1 MVEFF
6 EEMKPSQET
15 WIKKQKLFFVAS
27 APLTGKGTVNCS
39 PKGYDSL
46 RIINSKQVCYLELSG
61 ISTSPFSPLF
71 VIDIFVRPEATSPA
85 IAKAAQTKSL
95 A

>member
-1 MVEFF
+1 
-6 EEMKPSQET
+6 MKPSHET

-27 APLTGKGTVNCS
+27 APLTDKGTVNCS

-61 ISTSPFSPLF
+61 MSAISPFCLCYFRS
-71 VIDIFVRPEATSPA
+71 S
-85 IAKAAQTKSL
+85 
-95 A
+95 

>member
-6 EEMKPSQET
+6 EEMKPSHET

-61 ISTSPFSPLF
+61 MLAISPFCPCYFRS
-71 VIDIFVRPEATSPA
+71 S
-85 IAKAAQTKSL
+85 
-95 A
+95 